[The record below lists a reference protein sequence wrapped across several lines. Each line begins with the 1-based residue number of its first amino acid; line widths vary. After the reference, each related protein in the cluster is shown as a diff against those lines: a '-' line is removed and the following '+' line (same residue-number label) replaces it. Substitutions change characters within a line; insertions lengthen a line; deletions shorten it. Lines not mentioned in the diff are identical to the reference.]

1 MKNVLRGLFVAVSL
15 VFMFMLGCMYA
26 SHDKMYTN
34 RNFDANVKYFEEYNI
49 EDFVD
54 KSNDDESCEDLV
66 LKLNGILT
74 DYDVVSDIDVDERR
88 VVSSSSGVFKS
99 NEGSVEY
106 TILRVHFSYTN
117 SNNVEDDQFIYFY
130 YQKVNYDRYSLI
142 DVASIDYVTVK

>member
-1 MKNVLRGLFVAVSL
+1 MQ
-15 VFMFMLGCMYA
+15 
-26 SHDKMYTN
+26 
-34 RNFDANVKYFEEYNI
+34 
-49 EDFVD
+49 
-54 KSNDDESCEDLV
+54 SCEDLI